1 MTLRIGLGVD
11 MHRFV
16 EDRPLILGGVE
27 VPHERGLAGH
37 SDADCL
43 THAVMDAVLGAMG
56 AGDIGEHFP
65 DLDSRYA
72 GASSLGMLEEV
83 GAMMARQRYVLLNV
97 DAVVVLER
105 PKLAPYRSEMRQH
118 LANALGVDLGQVHV
132 KATTTEGLDAA
143 GREEG
148 VMAHAVALLERS

>member
-16 EDRPLILGGVE
+16 EGRPLILGGVRI
-27 VPHERGLAGH
+27 PHDKGLAGH

-43 THAVMDAVLGAMG
+43 THAVMDALLGAMG
-56 AGDIGEHFP
+56 QGDIGHHFP
-65 DLDSRYA
+65 DLDSQWE
-72 GASSLGMLEEV
+72 GASSLRMLEEV

-97 DAVVVLER
+97 DSVVVMQR
-105 PKLAPYRSEMRQH
+105 PKLAPYRDEMRQG
-118 LANALGVDLGQVHV
+118 LAGALGVGPGQVHV

-148 VMAHAVALLERS
+148 VMAHAVALLDRT